1 MNQFKMLIN
10 GNLVSG
16 ENTVE
21 ILNPSTESILASAPA
36 ASAGQVREAVEAA
49 ASAFISWGETPLSQ
63 RAQALENIAT
73 LVETNSDELT
83 RLLCQETGMPI
94 MFAGYEISGLVNIF
108 RYFSG
113 LSLPTKTIEEST
125 TRVARLV
132 RKPLG
137 VVAAILPWNFPF
149 GQLAA
154 KAAPALLA
162 GNTLVIKPAGTT
174 PLATLRLG
182 EIIASAVP
190 PGVVN
195 IISDNNDMGVVL
207 TAHPKVRKVSFT
219 GSTSIGKR
227 IMAGAAEDL
236 KRVTLELGG
245 NDAAIVLEDADAEK
259 IAESLFMSAFYHSG
273 QICCGIKRLYVHDK
287 LYDAVAQRLADL
299 AVRASVGDSE
309 SNETVFGPLQNKA
322 QYERVLAYLDI
333 AQRDGVIMAGGHAL
347 ERKGYFIPPTIV
359 RDIDEASPL
368 VQEEQFGP
376 ILPILRFNDDE
387 DVLRRANSSPYGL
400 GGSVWSS
407 DVNRARALAS
417 RLEVGNAW
425 VNKHADTSPSIV
437 FCGAKSSGLGV
448 EMGEEGLFEFT
459 QVQVINE
466 PGLVK

>member
-1 MNQFKMLIN
+1 MNQYKLLIN

-16 ENTVE
+16 ASTVDV
-21 ILNPSTESILASAPA
+21 INPSTERLLASAPS
-36 ASAGQVREAVEAA
+36 ASAEQVKEAVEAA
-49 ASAFISWGETPLSQ
+49 AAAFTLWAETSISK
-63 RAQALENIAT
+63 RAQVLENIAS
-73 LVETNSDELT
+73 LIEKNSEELT

-94 MFAGYEISGLVNIF
+94 TFAGYEVIGLANIF

-113 LSLPTKTIEEST
+113 LSINTKTIEEST
-125 TRVARLV
+125 TRIARLV

-149 GQLAA
+149 GQLGA

-182 EIIASAVP
+182 EIIADAVP
-190 PGVVN
+190 AGVIN
-195 IISDNNDMGVVL
+195 IISDNNDMGGVL
-207 TAHPKVRKVSFT
+207 SGHPKIRKVSFT
-219 GSTSIGKR
+219 GSTSVGKR

-245 NDAAIVLEDADAEK
+245 NDAAIVLEDADPEQ
-259 IAESLFMSAFYHSG
+259 IAEALFMSAFYHSG

-287 LYDAVAQRLADL
+287 LYDSIAQKLADL
-299 AVRASVGDSE
+299 AISASVGDSE

-322 QYERVLAYLDI
+322 QYDRVVGYLNV
-333 AQRDGVIMAGGHAL
+333 AQRDGVVIAGGHVL

-359 RDIDEASPL
+359 RDISEASAL

-376 ILPILRFNDDE
+376 ILPILRFSHE
-387 DVLRRANSSPYGL
+387 EEVLQRANASPYGL

-407 DVNRARALAS
+407 DVNRARALAT

-425 VNKHADTSPSIV
+425 INKHADTGPAIA

-459 QVQVINE
+459 QVQVVNE
-466 PGLVK
+466 PGLAS